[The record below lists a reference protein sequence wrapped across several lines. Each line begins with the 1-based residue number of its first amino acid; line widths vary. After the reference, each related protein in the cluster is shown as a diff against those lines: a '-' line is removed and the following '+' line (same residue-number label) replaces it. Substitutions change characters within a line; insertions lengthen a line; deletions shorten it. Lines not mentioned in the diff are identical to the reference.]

1 MEGLDWSE
9 ERELFEGLGEFYYSE
24 DVDDVCDCDGNNDIL
39 REKAE
44 FLEKTIWAPESVII
58 FHICATKRCYPD
70 DCPSFD
76 ERVCFL
82 KYDDPKWLEE
92 VRR

>member
-9 ERELFEGLGEFYYSE
+9 ERALFEELGEFYYSE
-24 DVDDVCDCDGNNDIL
+24 DVDNVCDCDECNDIL

-44 FLEKTIWAPESVII
+44 FLEKTIWAQESVII
-58 FHICATKRCYPD
+58 FHICATKRCHPD
-70 DCPSFD
+70 DCPSD
-76 ERVCFL
+76 VCFL